1 MKKAKVSK
9 NVLKRIEL
17 LREKK
22 NYIEMLASN
31 KIPVS
36 KKLITEYKSDYK
48 ICKELLRNEMLKAPI
63 NSL

>member
-1 MKKAKVSK
+1 MKKAKASE

-22 NYIEMLASN
+22 NYIEMLANN

-36 KKLITEYKSDYK
+36 KKLITEYKEDFK
-48 ICKELLRNEMLKAPI
+48 VCKELLRNEMLKAPI

>member
-1 MKKAKVSK
+1 MKKAKASE

-22 NYIEMLASN
+22 NYIEMLANN

-36 KKLITEYKSDYK
+36 KKLITEYKNDYK